1 MRQHCRGERTM
12 GEGREK
18 YSQRDKSSHKRK
30 KFAKKKKKNTV
41 NTLKG
46 FHFLAFKKEN
56 MTTTIGVHVPY
67 LLAESVEGM
76 NQKRGSSKND

>member
-1 MRQHCRGERTM
+1 MQGRKNPWEKEERNTA
-12 GEGREK
+12 RETK
-18 YSQRDKSSHKRK
+18 VAIKGKSLQ
-30 KFAKKKKKNTV
+30 KKKTKKKTV

-46 FHFLAFKKEN
+46 FNFLAFKKEN

-67 LLAESVEGM
+67 LLAESVEGI